1 MKWFLNKSR
10 WLLLALATLCLG
22 CIQARAAS
30 DDVRPSWVDKS
41 EKALNAM
48 RTNDTYVFKV
58 LRTEDTDLTRLRA
71 ERFDPL
77 FEYLAGEY
85 GANPSTMAVDSLS
98 TGGLSTYRIRF
109 QTPSGPA
116 SVLARLVE
124 VYESIDY
131 NVVEDPV
138 FEYCQLYAIGRK
150 DADVVFD
157 QFKRREVNR
166 SLAGLMSVVPGAG
179 QLYKGNK
186 GKGYALLGT
195 SLACAGAA
203 VASQYKMVEWRN
215 MMDKDPGNKASW
227 ESKSIAMK
235 KQRNVLLGAIG
246 CLSAFSIFDAIVGD
260 EIPRIVVSGSDGT
273 KVSVAPSYYSAGI
286 ALHVDF

>member
-71 ERFDPL
+71 ERFYPL

-85 GANPSTMAVDSLS
+85 GVNPSTMAVDSLS
-98 TGGLSTYRIRF
+98 TGGLSTYRVSF
-109 QTPSGPA
+109 QTPSGLA

-166 SLAGLMSVVPGAG
+166 GLAGLMSVVPGAG

-203 VASQYKMVEWRN
+203 IASQYKMVEWRD

-227 ESKSIAMK
+227 ESKSVAMK

-273 KVSVAPSYYSAGI
+273 KVSVAPSNYSAGI